1 MSEIRYCYHC
11 HRGQPTIAQ
20 PSGFAT
26 CATCGTDELG
36 EVVDPALTRTMSDE
50 VPAVRYEAAPAPG
63 PVCAICGA
71 VDAGEYLGR
80 GADTRSVYLCDTC
93 AVDRRV
99 IKKETWSME
108 RGHVISVERA
118 EQAPAPPAPPTFAD
132 IAKQVANM
140 VTMKQAAYGDSFGRS
155 GEVLAILYPNG
166 IPIEAYGDALAI
178 VRVLDKLFRIATDRD
193 ALGESPWR
201 DIAGYSLL
209 AVRRIEQDK
218 GAK

>member
-1 MSEIRYCYHC
+1 MSEIRYCYQC
-11 HRGQPTIAQ
+11 HRGQPTIVQ

-36 EVVDPALTRTMSDE
+36 EVVDPALTRTVIDAPP
-50 VPAVRYEAAPAPG
+50 VPRYEA
-63 PVCAICGA
+63 
-71 VDAGEYLGR
+71 
-80 GADTRSVYLCDTC
+80 
-93 AVDRRV
+93 
-99 IKKETWSME
+99 
-108 RGHVISVERA
+108 
-118 EQAPAPPAPPTFAD
+118 APPTFAD

-155 GEVLAILYPNG
+155 GEVLAILYPQG
-166 IPIEAYGDALAI
+166 IPVEAYGDALAI

-209 AVRRIEQDK
+209 AVRRVEQDK
-218 GAK
+218 GRA

>member
-1 MSEIRYCYHC
+1 MSEIRYCYQC
-11 HRGQPTIAQ
+11 HRGQPTIVQ

-36 EVVDPALTRTMSDE
+36 EVVDPALTRTVSDE
-50 VPAVRYEAAPAPG
+50 VPAVRYEAATPN
-63 PVCAICGA
+63 
-71 VDAGEYLGR
+71 
-80 GADTRSVYLCDTC
+80 
-93 AVDRRV
+93 
-99 IKKETWSME
+99 
-108 RGHVISVERA
+108 
-118 EQAPAPPAPPTFAD
+118 PAPPTFAQ
-132 IAKQVANM
+132 IAAKVAEL
-140 VTMKQAAYGDSFGRS
+140 VEQKQATYGDSFGRS

-166 IPIEAYGDALAI
+166 IPVEAYGDALAI

-218 GAK
+218 GRA